1 MAIVPKPPADFEG
14 FLQALDK
21 IATTNSQYKPPSKVG
36 QVLKPVGKVLKPVG
50 KVLGPVAKPF
60 VKPVLT
66 ALTTIDTPRRAVISV
81 AREWVDLIDFDTT
94 NDASFSDWYN
104 QVKDPSYG
112 FGTAFPM
119 KGGIGRVAGFIGD
132 VALDPLTY
140 ATFGGTIPLKATTA
154 AGQSTRAA
162 LGGIKNVI

>member
-66 ALTTIDTPRRAVISV
+66 ALTTIDTPRRAVISA

-104 QVKDPSYG
+104 QVKDPNYG
-112 FGTAFPM
+112 FGTACPV
-119 KGGIGRVAGFIGD
+119 KGGVGRVAGFIGD
-132 VALDPLTY
+132 VALSL
-140 ATFGGTIPLKATTA
+140 
-154 AGQSTRAA
+154 
-162 LGGIKNVI
+162 